1 MRAVTKTLE
10 AAEANWAGTNAGGR
24 LAYMA
29 DALVSAQLVQSPETA
44 AEPQEPRRGPLWSLL
59 EWSLWGAGMGD
70 VFRLP
75 LADTMLAA
83 VSPETQAQAEQI
95 MADFIERRKIEKTGV
110 TVYQEQ
116 RDELERLRS
125 EVAALRAERHSTNE
139 SLSEAAEQLRADR
152 DRISELEA
160 AAYGDA
166 TVRLLAPVEQIRHLH
181 ACVAAQLHR
190 ADTLNRLCQEQRV
203 RADVAE
209 QSPLAWAD
217 RLDAKSLDNLLIS
230 LGSASEHEP
239 MDEAI
244 GQIHQIL
251 AGFRSAAL
259 DLPVGAPAEAPPLTV
274 FRASHDSIVMD
285 LYTTATE
292 ARKHCEAEERR
303 SWGAGHT
310 LVFDWIEDD
319 EDRVAE
325 LVVTAGQNEES
336 TTGYVVEAVEV
347 ASAYDP
353 DADE

>member
-1 MRAVTKTLE
+1 MSAATRVAHAAETIRARWEHNVESDPQTE
-10 AAEANWAGTNAGGR
+10 AAQ
-24 LAYMA
+24 
-29 DALVSAQLVQSPETA
+29 ALEDTCQLLDPEVA
-44 AEPQEPRRGPLWSLL
+44 A
-59 EWSLWGAGMGD
+59 
-70 VFRLP
+70 
-75 LADTMLAA
+75 
-83 VSPETQAQAEQI
+83 
-95 MADFIERRKIEKTGV
+95 
-110 TVYQEQ
+110 
-116 RDELERLRS
+116 ELERLRKRVADQS
-125 EVAALRAERHSTNE
+125 DQQDDLALALGRSIGTEWADLISIAAGLVKAEDEVRTLRAERHSTNE
-139 SLSEAAEQLRADR
+139 SLSDAAEQLRVDR
-152 DRISELEA
+152 DRIAELES

-166 TVRLLAPVEQIRHLH
+166 KVRLLTPVEQIRHLH

-190 ADTLNRLCQEQRV
+190 ADTLDRLCREQRA
-203 RADVAE
+203 RADAAE
-209 QSPLAWAD
+209 QSPLAWAE

-230 LGSASEHEP
+230 LGSATEHEP

-251 AGFRSAAL
+251 AGFREAAFG
-259 DLPVGAPAEAPPLTV
+259 LPVPPLTV
-274 FRASHDSIVMD
+274 FRASHDSIVMG
-285 LYTTATE
+285 LYTTAAE

-336 TTGYVVEAVEV
+336 TTGYVVEAREV

>member
-1 MRAVTKTLE
+1 VGFDACGGVGVSAATRVAHAAETIRARWERDVASDPQTE
-10 AAEANWAGTNAGGR
+10 AAQ
-24 LAYMA
+24 
-29 DALVSAQLVQSPETA
+29 ALEDTCQLLDPEVA
-44 AEPQEPRRGPLWSLL
+44 A
-59 EWSLWGAGMGD
+59 
-70 VFRLP
+70 
-75 LADTMLAA
+75 
-83 VSPETQAQAEQI
+83 
-95 MADFIERRKIEKTGV
+95 
-110 TVYQEQ
+110 
-116 RDELERLRS
+116 ELERLRVERDRYRTAWGMARTRALS
-125 EVAALRAERHSTNE
+125 VGGAADRYAARARDAQEALQHMLFAVIASQLGRKAAADEAAGLRARVAELEAERHSTNE
-139 SLSEAAEQLRADR
+139 SLSDAAEQLRVDR
-152 DRISELEA
+152 DRIAELEA

-166 TVRLLAPVEQIRHLH
+166 KVRLLTPVEQIRHLH

-190 ADTLNRLCQEQRV
+190 ADTLDRLCREQRA
-203 RADVAE
+203 RADAAE
-209 QSPLAWAD
+209 QSPLAWAE

-230 LGSASEHEP
+230 LGSATEHEP

-251 AGFRSAAL
+251 AGFREAAFG
-259 DLPVGAPAEAPPLTV
+259 LPVPPLTV
-274 FRASHDSIVMD
+274 FRASHDSIVMG
-285 LYTTATE
+285 LYTTAAE

-336 TTGYVVEAVEV
+336 TTGYVVEAREV